1 MLNKLLSI
9 FFSIVCA
16 STCAQVDTTEV
27 VIDSIVIDTVAIA
40 PVGNSITNDT
50 VMKAFFEKL
59 KVLEEQKSGKINI
72 VHIGDSHIQ
81 ADIISGRIR
90 KNLQERFGNAGV
102 GFSFPHRLART
113 NGSSYIK
120 YNSNA
125 TWANRRNIY
134 PVEEG
139 IVVGLSGIA
148 FTTTDDFVIE
158 AQVRDTG
165 YTFNTIKIITPYNAP
180 LFDIAT
186 SSKTIV
192 LESSVPKKITHK
204 IKSGE
209 ALSIIAQKY
218 GTTVSAIKKLNG
230 LRSNNI
236 RAGKTLQIPTGEM
249 EKQEIKRSEFI
260 PLPIATDSL
269 SHYYHSEEVLSKI
282 YLLPNKEAKAYN
294 LNGLILEKDTPGIIY
309 HSIGVNGAK
318 TVDYNK
324 YPLFF
329 EQLQALSPDLV
340 IVSLGTNESF
350 DKMEVA
356 EYIAQLNIFIEN
368 IRAKNPK
375 ACILIMT
382 PPPSLFKRKYP
393 NTFVAAYA
401 ENILMQEIDKNYATW
416 DMFSEL
422 GGLYDVNKNAAK
434 GWMSSDRV
442 HYSVQGYEKQG
453 VLFTEALINAYN
465 NFKNNRE

>member
-9 FFSIVCA
+9 LFCIVYA
-16 STCAQVDTTEV
+16 GACAQVDTTEV
-27 VIDSIVIDTVAIA
+27 VIDSVVIDTAEVMPI
-40 PVGNSITNDT
+40 GNIITNDT
-50 VMKAFFEKL
+50 VMTAFFEKL

-81 ADIISGRIR
+81 ADIFSGTIR

-113 NGSSYIK
+113 NGSPYVK
-120 YNSNA
+120 YNSNV

-139 IVVGLSGIA
+139 VEVGLSGIA
-148 FTTTDDFVIE
+148 LTTTEDFVIE

-165 YTFNTIKIITPYNAP
+165 YAFNTIKVITPYNAP

-186 SSKTIV
+186 SSNTIV
-192 LESSVPKKITHK
+192 LESSVPKKIIHK

-218 GTTVSAIKKLNG
+218 GTTVSKIKKLNG

-236 RAGKTLQIPTGEM
+236 RAGKTLKIPTGEM

-260 PLPIATDSL
+260 PLPIEADSL
-269 SHYYHSEEVLSKI
+269 SHYYHSEEALSKI

-294 LNGLILEKDTPGIIY
+294 LNGLILEKDAPGIIY

-318 TVDYNK
+318 AEDYNK

-329 EQLQALSPDLV
+329 EQLPALTPDL
-340 IVSLGTNESF
+340 IIISLGTNESF

-356 EYIAQLNIFIEN
+356 EYMTQLNTFIEN
-368 IRAKNPK
+368 IRIKNPK
-375 ACILIMT
+375 ACILLMT

-401 ENILMQEIDKNYATW
+401 ENILIQEVDENYASW

-422 GGLYDVNKNAAK
+422 GGLYSVNKNAAK
-434 GWMSSDRV
+434 GLMSSDKV

-453 VLFTEALINAYN
+453 MLFTEALLNAYN
-465 NFKNNRE
+465 NFKNKDE

>member
-9 FFSIVCA
+9 LLCIVYA
-16 STCAQVDTTEV
+16 NACAQVDTTEV
-27 VIDSIVIDTVAIA
+27 VIDSVVIDTAEVMPI
-40 PVGNSITNDT
+40 GNIITNDT
-50 VMKAFFEKL
+50 VMTAFFEKL

-81 ADIISGRIR
+81 ADIISGTIR

-113 NGSSYIK
+113 NGSPYVK
-120 YNSNA
+120 YNSNT

-139 IVVGLSGIA
+139 VEVGLSGIA
-148 FTTTDDFVIE
+148 LTTTEDFVIE

-165 YTFNTIKIITPYNAP
+165 YAFNTIKVITPYNAP

-260 PLPIATDSL
+260 PLTIEADSL
-269 SHYYHSEEVLSKI
+269 SHYYHSEEALSKI
-282 YLLPNKEAKAYN
+282 YLLPNKEVKAYN
-294 LNGLILEKDTPGIIY
+294 LNGLILEKDAPGIIY

-318 TVDYNK
+318 AVDYNK

-329 EQLQALSPDLV
+329 EQLPVLNPDL
-340 IVSLGTNESF
+340 IIISLGTNESF
-350 DKMEVA
+350 DKLEVA
-356 EYIAQLNIFIEN
+356 NYIAQINLFIEN

-375 ACILIMT
+375 ACILLMT

-401 ENILMQEIDKNYATW
+401 ENILIQEVDKNYASW

-422 GGLYDVNKNAAK
+422 GGLYSVNKNAAK
-434 GWMSSDRV
+434 GLMSSDRV

-453 VLFTEALINAYN
+453 MLFTEALLNAYN
-465 NFKNNRE
+465 NFKNNGE